1 MCPPAER
8 DNDLAREKEVTQIIP
23 HRPEATTRTAWIM
36 SFTRQLGGGKVGT
49 RRRENILQGG
59 QREWSIWLGQEVI
72 ARSVGQDLV
81 ENDDDDVILDVLAWL
96 FQAFHLF
103 GTFLVSPKEG
113 SSSQARSARF
123 VQCPSRLQLLTL
135 RQL

>member
-1 MCPPAER
+1 
-8 DNDLAREKEVTQIIP
+8 
-23 HRPEATTRTAWIM
+23 M

-103 GTFLVSPKEG
+103 GSSWCPQKRAAVARLVQPG
-113 SSSQARSARF
+113 LFSARPG
-123 VQCPSRLQLLTL
+123 CSY
-135 RQL
+135 